1 MKKPP
6 RTGADAPD
14 AGPRHRAKWWLFVG
28 VGFFIAVAALV
39 AAGIREGE
47 RVEPLTTTGTVKSDD
62 GTTIAF
68 TRLGRGPALVLVD
81 GALCFRRNGP
91 SPDIA
96 TALAPSFTVY
106 AYDRRGRGESG
117 DTKPYTVAREIE
129 DLRAI
134 IRQAGDSAFV
144 FGSSSGAVLAM
155 QGAAVGLPIRKLVL
169 YEPPIGAVRPDGP
182 PFDEARR
189 DVDALVT
196 AGENAGAV
204 RYFLTAMLGTPR
216 IFVTLMPVFMRRTWT
231 KVISVAHTLP
241 YDLTI
246 LANPSVLN
254 ARAIDSGVPTLVIG
268 GAKSPA
274 FMQHVVERVARA
286 LPNARALLLPGQSHD
301 VSAAAKALAP
311 VLKDFYTAGQ

>member
-1 MKKPP
+1 MS
-6 RTGADAPD
+6 
-14 AGPRHRAKWWLFVG
+14 AGPRHRAKRWLFVA
-28 VGFFIAVAALV
+28 VVFSIAVVALV
-39 AAGIREGE
+39 AAATRRGDG
-47 RVEPLTTTGTVKSDD
+47 VEPMTTTGTVKSDD

-68 TRLGRGPALVLVD
+68 TKLGRGPALVLVD
-81 GALCFRRNGP
+81 GALCFRQNGP

-96 TALAPSFTVY
+96 TALAPNFTVY

-117 DTKPYTVAREIE
+117 DTKPYTIAREIE

-134 IRQAGDSAFV
+134 IRQAGGSAFV

-155 QGAAVGLPIRKLVL
+155 QGAAVGLPIRKLAL

-196 AGENAGAV
+196 AGDSTGAA

-216 IFVTLMPVFMRRTWT
+216 IFVTLMPVLMRRTWT

-241 YDLTI
+241 YDLAI
-246 LANPSVLN
+246 LGDPSAKN
-254 ARAIDSGVPTLVIG
+254 GRAMDSQVPTLVIG

-274 FMQHVVERVARA
+274 FMQRVVERVARE

-311 VLKDFYTAGQ
+311 VLRDFYTPGQ